1 MLFWLFIILI
11 IVGLLIRN
19 ISFDFETFG
28 EILVGLS
35 GFATFISLII
45 IIAQY
50 STIDSYMESNRE
62 TYKAITY
69 KVESDACRDEF
80 GLLNKE
86 VLDEVQE
93 WNEDVRF
100 YHNIQDNFWVGIFY
114 PNVFDEFETID
125 YENFGK

>member
-35 GFATFISLII
+35 GFAAFISLII

-50 STIDSYMESNRE
+50 STIDSCMESNRE

-100 YHNIQDNFWVGIFY
+100 YRNIQDNFWVGIFY

>member
-28 EILVGLS
+28 EILVGLA
-35 GFATFISLII
+35 GIATFISLILI
-45 IIAQY
+45 IGQY
-50 STIDSYMESNRE
+50 ATIDSNLEANRE
-62 TYKAITY
+62 IYKALTY

-86 VLDEVQE
+86 VIDEIQE
-93 WNEDVRF
+93 WNKDVR
-100 YHNIQDNFWVGIFY
+100 YYQNIQDNFWVGIFY
-114 PNVFDEFETID
+114 PNVFDEFEMID